1 MGTLPAL
8 SCAMRFSSMSV
19 QNTSWPAAARHA
31 PVTSPTYPHPIT
43 VKRTFLSPLVAPAD
57 RSLTSLGSELQHAL
71 PNFSAPAAES
81 QQSTVRRILL
91 LSEQE
96 PAQPEQH
103 KLRLTQ
109 DDVPEQPRGLIAI
122 DFAQRFASRSIQ

>member
-8 SCAMRFSSMSV
+8 SCAIRFSSMSV

-57 RSLTSLGSELQHAL
+57 LSIAYTIMMLRLAKSGRACRVKPTTWNSSRTSL
-71 PNFSAPAAES
+71 
-81 QQSTVRRILL
+81 
-91 LSEQE
+91 LSKQE
-96 PAQPEQH
+96 PTQPEQH
-103 KLRLTQ
+103 KLRLPQ
-109 DDVPEQPRGLIAI
+109 NDVPQQPRGLIAI
-122 DFAQRFASRSIQ
+122 DFAQRFARRGI